1 MKLKTKGVFIY
12 KLNFKISLNTFT
24 KLNRYASSLNLPI
37 QTIVRFILTEQLHS
51 FESDKQTFKS
61 KYEKCKFKQTLGTLE
76 AYGKEK
82 KPKKY
87 SMQVSEYIYNGIY
100 KIKETYETK
109 TNIVINNLLHIGI
122 NDKLD
127 SFNINYSY
135 KFNDILPNTKQYA
148 IPLSQ
153 QFTYRLEDI
162 SKITGIKTNQLI
174 SLIIG
179 NYLIEHFSDYD
190 DNMYISDTGKL
201 YTGIW

>member
-1 MKLKTKGVFIY
+1 MY
-12 KLNFKISLNTFT
+12 KLNFTISLNTFT

-37 QTIVRFILTEQLHS
+37 QTVVRFILTEQLHS
-51 FESDKQTFKS
+51 FEYNKQTFKS
-61 KYEKCKFKQTLGTLE
+61 NYENCKFKQTRGTSD

-87 SMQVSEYIYNGIY
+87 SMQVTEYIYDGIY
-100 KIKETYETK
+100 KIKEIYNTK

-122 NDKLD
+122 ADKLA
-127 SFNINYSY
+127 SFDIQYSSEY
-135 KFNDILPNTKQYA
+135 NDILPNTKQYA
-148 IPLSQ
+148 IPLSK

-190 DNMYISDTGKL
+190 DNIYISDTGKS